1 MCLGEGVWLTKVS
14 LSHWRIVS
22 AITCNRSFLVLI
34 CLMAKQG
41 LARGSPFQIDYVAA
55 SWAMLWVFSCSI
67 KGSFVVFKC
76 FDLLSVSST
85 KEGQF
90 LPHFSRLEEETIKE
104 K

>member
-1 MCLGEGVWLTKVS
+1 MVNKGFTLSLAHCFSYHLQQKLPCSHLLDGQTGIGTWLT
-14 LSHWRIVS
+14 I
-22 AITCNRSFLVLI
+22 
-34 CLMAKQG
+34 
-41 LARGSPFQIDYVAA
+41 QIDYVAA